1 MSEVAFTETL
11 TKEDWASE
19 GGAGS
24 ASKGVY
30 TQVLTYV
37 RDSGVRYHRIP
48 MDRGPF
54 EGKKPASVATALKNA
69 QKAKTAPIG
78 IDEDTIKVSSR
89 GANEKSGSKGVVYI
103 ENTAVEDDAA

>member
-11 TKEDWASE
+11 SKDEWSSE

-30 TQVLTYV
+30 TQVLVYV

-54 EGKKPASVATALKNA
+54 ADKKPASVATALKNA
-69 QKAKTAPIG
+69 QKAKNAPTG

-89 GANEKSGSKGVVYI
+89 GANEEKGTKGVVYI
-103 ENTAVEDDAA
+103 ENTAVEDEA